1 MTLAPLQEVEPGLRQ
16 CIHCGM
22 CLEACP
28 TYQITRLETESPRG
42 RIHLMINML
51 EGGPTSD
58 ATRLHL
64 DRCLAC
70 RACEVVCPS
79 GVPYGHLIE
88 AARTVIAEE
97 TRPRRGWLASRLRRL
112 ALDVLADP
120 ASLARAAA
128 VLGLYER
135 LGLRALLHRTGATR
149 VLPRGLRRLEA
160 LYPPFARPRYR
171 APALPPAPR
180 ARVALL
186 LGCVMRVAYG
196 DVHTA
201 AARILARQGIAVID
215 APAQTCCGALH
226 AHAGEREDARALAR
240 RNIAAFEEAAVDA
253 IVVDAA
259 GCGAQLKGYGALL
272 ADDDAWA
279 ARAAAFAAKVRDVT
293 EYLAEVAGER
303 LGRLDLRATYQD
315 PCHLAHAQG
324 IRKQPRALLSR
335 VHGLELIEMADA
347 DVCCGSAGSY
357 NLTQP
362 EYSARLLE
370 RKVDAILATG
380 ARAVVS
386 ANPGCMLQ
394 IEAGLRA
401 RGSQHA
407 GTARGRSAR
416 PRDVVSAR
424 RILVIASATLA
435 TIVAVLALLFIPL
448 SIAVGHPLNAV
459 GELALLIGCV
469 WWVAR
474 VMRTDRRR
482 RLAAE
487 AALPPE
493 RRPERR
499 QPRRPITFQL
509 RETLVTFAIWATL
522 IFAFDAFALG
532 MDPFVNVGVA
542 AFAGFMLATLTVT
555 GRHMMFRLTAEED
568 EQARRAEENG

>member
-1 MTLAPLQEVEPGLRQ
+1 VTIAPLREVEPGLRQ

-42 RIHLMINML
+42 RIHLMTAML

-88 AARTVIAEE
+88 AARAVIADE
-97 TRPRRGWLASRLRRL
+97 TRPRRGWLSGRARRF

-120 ASLARAAA
+120 PSLARAAA
-128 VLGLYER
+128 VLGLYQR
-135 LGLRALLHRTGATR
+135 LGLRTLVHAIGLTR
-149 VLPRGLRRLEA
+149 VLPRGLRRLES

-171 APALPPAPR
+171 APAPPPAPR

-201 AARILARQGIAVID
+201 TARILARQGIAVVD

-240 RNIAAFEEAAVDA
+240 RNIAAFEDVAVDVV
-253 IVVDAA
+253 VVDAA

-272 ADDDAWA
+272 ADDDEWA
-279 ARAAAFAAKVRDVT
+279 QRGAAFAAKVRDVN
-293 EYLAEVAGER
+293 EYLADVAGER
-303 LGRLDLRATYQD
+303 LGRLDLHATYQD

-324 IRKQPRALLSR
+324 IRKQPRDVLSR
-335 VHGLELIEMADA
+335 VHGLQLIEMADA

-362 EYSARLLE
+362 EYADQLQA

-380 ARAVVS
+380 ADAVIS

-401 RGSQHA
+401 RGSRLPVLH
-407 GTARGRSAR
+407 
-416 PRDVVSAR
+416 VVE
-424 RILVIASATLA
+424 
-435 TIVAVLALLFIPL
+435 VL
-448 SIAVGHPLNAV
+448 
-459 GELALLIGCV
+459 
-469 WWVAR
+469 
-474 VMRTDRRR
+474 DR
-482 RLAAE
+482 A
-487 AALPPE
+487 
-493 RRPERR
+493 
-499 QPRRPITFQL
+499 
-509 RETLVTFAIWATL
+509 
-522 IFAFDAFALG
+522 
-532 MDPFVNVGVA
+532 MS
-542 AFAGFMLATLTVT
+542 
-555 GRHMMFRLTAEED
+555 
-568 EQARRAEENG
+568 